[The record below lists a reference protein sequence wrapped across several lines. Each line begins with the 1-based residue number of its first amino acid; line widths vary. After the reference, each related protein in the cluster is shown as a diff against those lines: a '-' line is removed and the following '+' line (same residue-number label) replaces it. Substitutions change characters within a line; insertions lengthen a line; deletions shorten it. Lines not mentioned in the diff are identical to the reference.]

1 MEIEMEADELTLWL
15 STPVWF
21 AARRTITAAFSF
33 SLRNQ
38 ALAGESGSA
47 KKTTAPVRMVTAP

>member
-1 MEIEMEADELTLWL
+1 MKLTLWL

-21 AARRTITAAFSF
+21 AARRTITAAFSL

-47 KKTTAPVRMVTAP
+47 KKTTPPVRMVTAP